1 MGGCHSMGRSASV
14 KHSPRKQ
21 EFINLNGPKLKN
33 NDITKSPCSLT
44 GKPYLQPGCVS
55 ERIVQVD
62 LKTLVSLP
70 NGVDKAE
77 WMATNT
83 IAFFKHINVLS
94 GAVSELCTGTT
105 CPTTSAAG
113 KKTYYWQDDHGKRV
127 KCSGPLYTDYAMSYI
142 QELLTDEK
150 VFPTKNGSTFPSG
163 FVFMVQKIFLYLFHI
178 MAHLY
183 WAHYRDIARLE
194 LHPHLNTLYA
204 HFMAFN
210 KEFGILDPQETA
222 IMDDL
227 TTAVSK
233 HSLY

>member
-150 VFPTKNGSTFPSG
+150 VFPTKNDHFSINFRAERQKVEAKRFPCIKRTPSLIINR
-163 FVFMVQKIFLYLFHI
+163 KIKQY
-178 MAHLY
+178 
-183 WAHYRDIARLE
+183 
-194 LHPHLNTLYA
+194 
-204 HFMAFN
+204 
-210 KEFGILDPQETA
+210 
-222 IMDDL
+222 
-227 TTAVSK
+227 
-233 HSLY
+233 